1 MTTTKPTRSKPVHGS
16 KNHILLLFAAL
27 MVTMLMASLNQTVL
41 SAALP
46 TMVGELNGVEHMAWI
61 ITAFILASTVMMPVY
76 GKLGDLFG
84 RKPLLIFAI
93 VVFMCGSVFGAL
105 SDTMNLVIIARVI
118 QGLGGGGLMILSQ
131 AIIADVIPARERG
144 KYMGVM
150 GGVFAVSSVAG
161 PLLGGWLTEG
171 PGWRWAFWLNLPL
184 GLVAVLAT
192 IFLLH
197 IPKTTNS
204 TRPKIDVMGM
214 TLLALATTS
223 LVLAGTWGGNTYAW
237 DSPTILGL
245 FAAAVVAAALFVL
258 VESKVSEPVM
268 PLMLFK
274 NRNFVLTTFSGLMI
288 GIAMFGAIG
297 YMPTYLQ
304 MVTGYGPTEA
314 GLLMIPMMGCLL
326 ITSVIVGRQ
335 VSKSGRYK
343 IVMIAGTLVL
353 GLGLFLLSTI
363 HADSP
368 VYLICVFLG
377 VMGLGLGMCMQML
390 TLVAQNSFP
399 LRYVGT
405 ATAGQN
411 YFRQVGATL
420 GSAVVGS
427 LFASRLTDLLKD
439 KMPAGAGSS
448 GGPSAN
454 SLTPE
459 LVTSLPDPI
468 RNIIISSYNEALVP
482 LFLWMVPLA
491 IAAAI
496 SLSFMTEKALATKI
510 ERDIPSESLST
521 GQVGHVEDHSTGRA
535 AAAHRVQADDAGASS
550 AARSPEDTQQEAVRE
565 KVSVSAAG
573 AGRERG
579 QVPSMGPVPARDAVA
594 DPDVSGN
601 GQHRRGAHRAS
612 GPAE

>member
-1 MTTTKPTRSKPVHGS
+1 MTTLKPARTKPEHGS
-16 KNHILLLFAAL
+16 RSHILLLFSAL

-61 ITAFILASTVMMPVY
+61 ITSFILASTVMMPVY
-76 GKLGDLFG
+76 GKLGDMFG
-84 RKPLLIFAI
+84 RKPLLVFAI
-93 VVFMCGSVFGAL
+93 LIFMTGSIWGAL
-105 SDTMNLVIIARVI
+105 SGTMNAVIIARVI

-171 PGWRWAFWLNLPL
+171 PGWRYAFWLNLPL
-184 GLVAVLAT
+184 GLIAVLAV

-197 IPKTTNS
+197 IPKKTNE
-204 TRPKIDVMGM
+204 TRPRIDVLGM
-214 TLLALATTS
+214 ALLAIATTA

-245 FAAAVVAAALFVL
+245 FGTAVVAAAFFIL
-258 VESKVSEPVM
+258 VESKASEPVL

-335 VSKSGRYK
+335 VSASGRYK

-368 VYLICVFLG
+368 VYIICIFLG

-399 LRYVGT
+399 LRFVGT

-454 SLTPE
+454 SLTPQ

-468 RNIIISSYNEALVP
+468 RNIIVSSYNEALVP

-496 SLSFMTEKALATKI
+496 ALCFMTEKALATKI
-510 ERDIPSESLST
+510 ERDIPSESLGT
-521 GQVGHVEDHSTGRA
+521 GQMAHVEDHSTGRA
-535 AAAHRVQADDAGASS
+535 AAAHRTQA
-550 AARSPEDTQQEAVRE
+550 EAPRATVG
-565 KVSVSAAG
+565 VSAAG
-573 AGRERG
+573 SPVEAATERRS
-579 QVPSMGPVPARDAVA
+579 VPAMDPVPARDAVS
-594 DPDVSGN
+594 DPETAG
-601 GQHRRGAHRAS
+601 GQRPHRAAHRAD
-612 GPAE
+612 GPAQ

>member
-1 MTTTKPTRSKPVHGS
+1 MTTFKPTRTKPEHGS
-16 KNHILLLFAAL
+16 KSHILLLFSAL

-61 ITAFILASTVMMPVY
+61 ITSFILASTVMMPVY
-76 GKLGDLFG
+76 GKLGDMFG

-93 VVFMCGSVFGAL
+93 LVFMTGSIWGAL
-105 SDTMNLVIIARVI
+105 SGTMNAVIIARVI

-171 PGWRWAFWLNLPL
+171 PGWRYAFWLNLPL
-184 GLVAVLAT
+184 GLIAVLAV

-197 IPKTTNS
+197 IPKKTNE
-204 TRPKIDVMGM
+204 TRPRIDVLGM
-214 TLLALATTS
+214 ALLAIATTA

-245 FAAAVVAAALFVL
+245 FATAVVAAAFFVL
-258 VESKVSEPVM
+258 VESKASEPVL

-335 VSKSGRYK
+335 VSASGRYK
-343 IVMIAGTLVL
+343 IVMIVGTLVL

-368 VYLICVFLG
+368 VYLICIFLG

-439 KMPAGAGSS
+439 RMPAGAASS

-454 SLTPE
+454 SLTPQ

-468 RNIIISSYNEALVP
+468 RNIIVGSYNEALVP

-491 IAAAI
+491 IAAAVA
-496 SLSFMTEKALATKI
+496 LCFMTEKALATKI
-510 ERDIPSESLST
+510 ERDIPSESLGT
-521 GQVGHVEDHSTGRA
+521 GQMAHVDDHSTGRA
-535 AAAHRVQADDAGASS
+535 SAAHRTPAE
-550 AARSPEDTQQEAVRE
+550 AARET
-565 KVSVSAAG
+565 VSVSAAG
-573 AGRERG
+573 SSVDAAAERG
-579 QVPSMGPVPARDAVA
+579 SVPSMDPVPARDAVS
-594 DPDVSGN
+594 DPETAAEVRP
-601 GQHRRGAHRAS
+601 RRAAHRAD
-612 GPAE
+612 GPAL

>member
-1 MTTTKPTRSKPVHGS
+1 MTTTKTAKTKPVHGS
-16 KNHILLLFAAL
+16 KNHIVLLFSAL

-61 ITAFILASTVMMPVY
+61 ITSFILASTVMMPVY

-93 VVFMCGSVFGAL
+93 LVFMCGSIWGAL
-105 SDTMNLVIIARVI
+105 SDTMNAVIIARVI

-150 GGVFAVSSVAG
+150 GGVFAISSVAG

-184 GLVAVLAT
+184 GAIAVLAS

-197 IPKTTNS
+197 IPKKTNAS
-204 TRPKIDVMGM
+204 RPKIDVLGM
-214 TLLALATTS
+214 MLMALATTT

-245 FAAAVVAAALFVL
+245 LAGAVVAAGLFVL
-258 VESKVSEPVM
+258 TESKVSEPVM
-268 PLMLFK
+268 PLMLFR

-304 MVTGYGPTEA
+304 MVTGFGPTAA

-335 VSKSGRYK
+335 VSASGRYK
-343 IVMIAGTLVL
+343 VVMIAGTLVL

-390 TLVAQNSFP
+390 TLVAQNSFH

-427 LFASRLTDLLKD
+427 LFASRLTDLVKER
-439 KMPAGAGSS
+439 MPAGAASSS
-448 GGPSAN
+448 GGQVN

-459 LVTSLPDPI
+459 LVNSLPGPI
-468 RNIIISSYNEALVP
+468 RDIIVSSYNEALVP
-482 LFLWMVPLA
+482 IFLWMVPLA
-491 IAAAI
+491 IAATIA
-496 SLSFMTEKALATKI
+496 LCFMSEKALATKI
-510 ERDIPSESLST
+510 ERDIPPESLAE
-521 GQVGHVEDHSTGRA
+521 GQIAHVQERPNARDGQP
-535 AAAHRVQADDAGASS
+535 AHRA
-550 AARSPEDTQQEAVRE
+550 
-565 KVSVSAAG
+565 
-573 AGRERG
+573 
-579 QVPSMGPVPARDAVA
+579 PSMAPVPARDVVA
-594 DPDVSGN
+594 EPDEAP
-601 GQHRRGAHRAS
+601 GQPGGSHRAD
-612 GPAE
+612 GPVA